1 MEQLDTRMWRRK
13 SLGRDDGC
21 KMGAGKRSYEIR
33 AIHYCP
39 LVYRSSLG
47 GDGFRQ
53 SGPRISTL
61 AGLTPVSV
69 VGRELVELRQHLT
82 DMSGS
87 CLAIHPRDRGKR
99 TTPHSSSTRTLLP
112 GSNGPRLGHMTL
124 LEFQDPRRNMQGFQE
139 IDSLLFMGG
148 ALKSH
153 CRGHRHLAGKSTSSG
168 IA

>member
-13 SLGRDDGC
+13 SLGQDDGC

-33 AIHYCP
+33 ATYYCP
-39 LVYRSSLG
+39 RVYRSSLG
-47 GDGFRQ
+47 GGGFCQ
-53 SGPRISTL
+53 SGPCILTL
-61 AGLTPVSV
+61 AGLTPASA
-69 VGRELVELRQHLT
+69 VGQELAELRQHLI

-87 CLAIHPRDRGKR
+87 CLAIHPSDRGKW

-112 GSNGPRLGHMTL
+112 GSDGSRLGHMT
-124 LEFQDPRRNMQGFQE
+124 EFQDPRRNIQDFQDT
-139 IDSLLFMGG
+139 DSLLFMGG

-153 CRGHRHLAGKSTSSG
+153 CGGHRHLAGASTSSG